1 MIKGKPVWVSAGSK
15 IPSWDYYHNY
25 RTGLNFVPR
34 LNRER
39 SKHIPKR
46 RIEIEKH
53 ERFMKNL
60 DKVIRDMNWK
70 PRNPS
75 LK

>member
-1 MIKGKPVWVSAGSK
+1 MINGKPVWVSAGSK
-15 IPSWDYYHNY
+15 IPSWDYYN

-46 RIEIEKH
+46 RIVIEKQ

-60 DKVIRDMNWK
+60 DKVIKSMQTQK
-70 PRNPS
+70 IE